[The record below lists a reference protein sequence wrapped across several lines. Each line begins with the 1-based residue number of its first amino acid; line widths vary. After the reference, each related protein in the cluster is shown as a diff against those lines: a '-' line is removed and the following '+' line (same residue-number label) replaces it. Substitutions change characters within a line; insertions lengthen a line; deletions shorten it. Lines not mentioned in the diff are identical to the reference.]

1 MLVKFNK
8 ESVSIL
14 STLANLVLGLLKIG
28 LGLAAQSSAL
38 LAEGLHSGIDVFSSG
53 ITFVGIKIAKKEPT
67 KEHPYGWGQAEV
79 LAGLAVT
86 LFLGLAGVQIIRDA
100 VDTISTGE
108 HGAEITFLPLLVMII
123 SVVVNEVLAR
133 LKISIGQREESL
145 ALIADGKHS
154 RVDVLSS
161 TAVLFGL
168 LLTRNF
174 PIADSI
180 TALVVGFYV
189 LYEAILLGRE
199 VSENLLDIADS
210 EVEEEIKKIAKEQQV
225 DLVTLK
231 TRKIGAWTLAEL
243 EISLPTETKISRA
256 DDLISE
262 LQETLISKIPRLEY
276 VVVQIKGKG
285 KRSRMLRG
293 QCVETLE
300 RLGPKKQGWR
310 VIEPYRNGQPY
321 DDFGAPE
328 YLVTDYQKDTQVW
341 EEIVTSPRADARG
354 SSQFASQIV
363 KNPYYKIGRGHG
375 VRFSQAIQAD
385 EVKTSNIGEN
395 AQKALKNL
403 KIKVTDAN

>member
-28 LGLAAQSSAL
+28 LGLAAKSSAL
-38 LAEGLHSGIDVFSSG
+38 MAEGLHSGIDVISSG
-53 ITFVGIKIAKKEPT
+53 ITFIGIKVAKRKPT
-67 KEHPYGWGQAEV
+67 KEHPYGWGRAEV

-86 LFLGLAGVQIIRDA
+86 VFLGLAGVQIVRDA
-100 VDTISTGE
+100 IVSLSTGE
-108 HGAEITFLPLLVMII
+108 HGAEITLLPLLVMIVSI
-123 SVVVNEVLAR
+123 VVNEILAR
-133 LKISIGQREESL
+133 LKISIGQKEESL

-161 TAVLFGL
+161 AAVLFGL
-168 LLTRNF
+168 LLTRAF

-189 LYEAILLGRE
+189 FYEAILLGKE
-199 VSENLLDIADS
+199 VGENLLDIADL
-210 EVEEEIKKIAKEQQV
+210 EVEKEIEKICQEQQV
-225 DLVTLK
+225 DLVMLK

-262 LQETLISKIPRLEY
+262 LQEILVTRIPRLEY
-276 VVVQIKGKG
+276 VVIQIKGIG

-293 QCVETLE
+293 QCAETLE
-300 RLGPKKQGWR
+300 RLGPEKLGWR
-310 VIEPYRNGQPY
+310 VIEPYRDDKPY

-341 EEIVTSPRADARG
+341 QEM
-354 SSQFASQIV
+354 V

-375 VRFSQAIQAD
+375 VRFAQAVQAD
-385 EVKTSNIGEN
+385 EVKTNNIGEN

-403 KIKVTDAN
+403 EIEVTK

>member
-1 MLVKFNK
+1 MLVKFNLNK

-28 LGLAAQSSAL
+28 LGLAAKSSAL

-67 KEHPYGWGQAEV
+67 KEHPYGWGRAEV

-100 VDTISTGE
+100 ISNFSTEE
-108 HGAEITFLPLLVMII
+108 HGAEITLLPLLVMVI
-123 SVVVNEVLAR
+123 SVVINEILAR

-161 TAVLFGL
+161 AAVLFGL
-168 LLTRNF
+168 LLTRTF

-189 LYEAILLGRE
+189 LYEAIILGRE
-199 VSENLLDIADS
+199 VGENLLDIADP
-210 EVEEEIKKIAKEQQV
+210 EVEEKVRKITKEQQV
-225 DLVTLK
+225 DLATLK

-262 LQETLISKIPRLEY
+262 LQQTLTTKIPRLEY
-276 VVVQIKGKG
+276 VVIQIKGKG

-293 QCVETLE
+293 QCAETLE
-300 RLGPKKQGWR
+300 RLGPEKIGWR
-310 VIEPYRNGQPY
+310 VIEPYRDGQPY

-328 YLVTDYQKDTQVW
+328 YMVKDYQNFKQVY
-341 EEIVTSPRADARG
+341 EEM
-354 SSQFASQIV
+354 V

-375 VRFSQAIQAD
+375 VRFARAVQAD
-385 EVKTSNIGEN
+385 EVRAPNIGEN

-403 KIKVTDAN
+403 RIEVTG